1 MRKKG
6 FNRHHIYPTSRLKGG
21 NLIKICLTPAKEHNL
36 YHQLVGNMTV
46 LEAFDYFNKTFWDNS
61 FTLNLEEEK

>member
-1 MRKKG
+1 MKKKAL
-6 FNRHHIYPTSRLKGG
+6 NHHHIYPSSRLKGRS
-21 NLIKICLTPAKEHNL
+21 LIKTCLTPVKEHDL

-46 LEAFDYFNKTFWDNS
+46 LEAFEYFNKTFWDNS